1 MGKPAH
7 VDDDLMMTI
16 ASDEE
21 VRMLLVLLLLYM
33 HLVALSSLSLMH
45 KRMNSSPMW
54 RKARTKRM
62 KTKA

>member
-1 MGKPAH
+1 MGKPTH

-21 VRMLLVLLLLYM
+21 VGMLLLLRLLYM
-33 HLVALSSLSLMH
+33 RLVALSSLSLMH
-45 KRMNSSPMW
+45 KRTISSPMW